1 MKKSIKYAGIAAA
14 TLLAVAPVAAPVVS
28 SASETTVQAADASY
42 TNNTDANAWLG
53 QFADK
58 TFATGAH
65 IPTTSLT
72 TGNNLSLSAATFAGD
87 QLIASSKVSNP
98 VQGNSFASATD
109 TKITSVQA
117 YAIDENGNVASN
129 AMSTSDINTRLSN
142 QLGGG
147 VQIQFGYSYK
157 TSSDAAAVTGTK
169 TINFKY
175 AKVAATTPVTKAAA
189 TYTTPIS
196 VEAGSKAANTQLQSS
211 LNLSLKDQNAKELVG
226 NTDEVA
232 SVKPTAN
239 YFTTLKGAENSTK
252 TTGDAKLT
260 TDGLFKANTTYY
272 QRVTLTSKKS
282 SALDNY
288 LTAQESNA
296 NGSYTINGV
305 SYANT
310 NNGYI
315 ATGNTNNGASVTFVR
330 EINVGSTEAAGWTTS
345 DIDGVVTTKS
355 DNSFYTLKNDDNV
368 TVSNRG
374 LGANTAWLTDK
385 VRTNAK
391 GDKQYRVATGE
402 WIDANNVTYA
412 KKGENTGLQNIK
424 TVSGVATLTKSK
436 GYVMTLFGDNGEARN
451 LSLASPSAW
460 RVDRTATDANGNTYY
475 RVATNQ
481 WLQAGEGVS
490 YK

>member
-28 SASETTVQAADASY
+28 STSET
-42 TNNTDANAWLG
+42 
-53 QFADK
+53 
-58 TFATGAH
+58 
-65 IPTTSLT
+65 
-72 TGNNLSLSAATFAGD
+72 
-87 QLIASSKVSNP
+87 
-98 VQGNSFASATD
+98 
-109 TKITSVQA
+109 
-117 YAIDENGNVASN
+117 
-129 AMSTSDINTRLSN
+129 
-142 QLGGG
+142 
-147 VQIQFGYSYK
+147 
-157 TSSDAAAVTGTK
+157 AVK
-169 TINFKY
+169 
-175 AKVAATTPVTKAAA
+175 AATTDTNTTNMNSYAGQFVDSTLSQTQQGALTSVGKFGKMSLADFNTGYLQFAPYTLNDNDATYNALNNSDTAKATATVSAVTSNGTKVSSAKELDTYLKDSTTKAVTFTVAFNYNDTNSTAASAITKTFTVTKAAVTQTADLTSAAVSYDKTANVAYGTSAADYKLVASANLSVKDNNGTELTSNSSDTVTPSISQDFYTSYNDAYNQTNGTNVSTFNKENTSYYQVVTGTFNADSAFA
-189 TYTTPIS
+189 TLLTNHKTTPADYGLT
-196 VEAGSKAANTQLQSS
+196 VNGT
-211 LNLSLKDQNAKELVG
+211 
-226 NTDEVA
+226 T
-232 SVKPTAN
+232 PT
-239 YFTTLKGAENSTK
+239 
-252 TTGDAKLT
+252 
-260 TDGLFKANTTYY
+260 
-272 QRVTLTSKKS
+272 
-282 SALDNY
+282 
-288 LTAQESNA
+288 
-296 NGSYTINGV
+296 GSYTDPT
-305 SYANT
+305 SFQTKT
-310 NNGYI
+310 NADGTKSFTLI
-315 ATGNTNNGASVTFVR
+315 R
-330 EINVGSTEAAGWTTS
+330 EIKVGSKEAASWTTS

>member
-28 SASETTVQAADASY
+28 STSET
-42 TNNTDANAWLG
+42 
-53 QFADK
+53 
-58 TFATGAH
+58 
-65 IPTTSLT
+65 
-72 TGNNLSLSAATFAGD
+72 
-87 QLIASSKVSNP
+87 
-98 VQGNSFASATD
+98 
-109 TKITSVQA
+109 
-117 YAIDENGNVASN
+117 
-129 AMSTSDINTRLSN
+129 
-142 QLGGG
+142 
-147 VQIQFGYSYK
+147 
-157 TSSDAAAVTGTK
+157 AVK
-169 TINFKY
+169 
-175 AKVAATTPVTKAAA
+175 AATTDTNTTNMNSYAGQFVDSTLSQDAITNVSEFGKMSLANFNTDYLQFAPYTLNDNDATYTALSKSDTAKATATVSAVTSNGTKVSSATELNTYLQDPKTKAVTFTVAFNYNDTNSTAASAITKTFTVTKAAVTHTA
-189 TYTTPIS
+189 DLTSAAIS
-196 VEAGSKAANTQLQSS
+196 YDKTANVAYGTSAADYKLVASA
-211 LNLSLKDQNAKELVG
+211 NLSVKDNNGTELTSNSSDTVTPSISREFYTSYNDAYNQKHGIKVPTFKKE
-226 NTDEVA
+226 NTSYYQV
-232 SVKPTAN
+232 VKGTFKADSAFATFLTNHKNTPADYGLTVN
-239 YFTTLKGAENSTK
+239 GTTLT
-252 TTGDAKLT
+252 
-260 TDGLFKANTTYY
+260 
-272 QRVTLTSKKS
+272 
-282 SALDNY
+282 
-288 LTAQESNA
+288 
-296 NGSYTINGV
+296 GSYTDPT
-305 SYANT
+305 SFQTKTNT
-310 NNGYI
+310 D
-315 ATGNTNNGASVTFVR
+315 GAKKSFTLIR
-330 EINVGSTEAAGWTTS
+330 EIKVGSKEAASWTTS

-355 DNSFYTLKNDDNV
+355 DNSFYTLNNDNNE

-385 VRTNAK
+385 VRTNAN